1 MSELIAEDPLVAG
14 TVIVRYQP
22 DILADLLVPVAMRER
37 YLERRNNGR
46 IDGAAT
52 YGKFRQFQ
60 VKVDEKIAPI
70 KEK

>member
-1 MSELIAEDPLVAG
+1 MPRTSTVAG
-14 TVIVRYQP
+14 TVVVKYQS
-22 DILADLLVPVAMRER
+22 DVVADLLVPVAMRER
-37 YLERRNNGR
+37 YVERRHNVR

-70 KEK
+70 KDRG